1 MNNKKPNFKL
11 ISAIDRQSEGVMIYR
26 DEDLKCTMT
35 IVTPR
40 GRRGQAPKRTF
51 EIDGD
56 KRKFTDP
63 NVFLKILDQKT

>member
-1 MNNKKPNFKL
+1 
-11 ISAIDRQSEGVMIYR
+11 MIYR

-40 GRRGQAPKRTF
+40 VRRGQAPKRTF

-63 NVFLKILDQKT
+63 NVFLKILAQKR